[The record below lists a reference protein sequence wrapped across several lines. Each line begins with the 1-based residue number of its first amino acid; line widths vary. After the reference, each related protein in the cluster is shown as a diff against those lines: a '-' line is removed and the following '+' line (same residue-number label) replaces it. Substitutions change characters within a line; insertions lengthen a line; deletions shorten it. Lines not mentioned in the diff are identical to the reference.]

1 MSARSRDANGVFFAL
16 LGALE
21 VVDGDRPIPL
31 RAPKQRALLALLLLR
46 RGEQVAVE
54 GIAEELWAGEPPAT
68 GTKAVRVYVGEL
80 RKALGAEVIV
90 TQGRSYA
97 IPVEGHETD
106 VERFEGLAAEGRERL
121 DRGDAEGA
129 ARKLREALGVWRGP
143 ALADFRYDDF
153 AQHEIVRL
161 EEARIAVL
169 EARIDADLALGRE
182 HELVPELQALVGEHP
197 LRERLRGQL
206 MLALYRSGRQTE
218 ALEVHREGRRRLV
231 EELGLEPVRELQE
244 LERAILAQDESI
256 GVPQRR
262 LLLRRVRRRPAL
274 IVGFGGF
281 LVVAAA
287 ATALAISLTRPGGG
301 GISSVVQ
308 GNSLA
313 AIDPATGRI
322 VAEVP
327 VGATPSAVAVGGG
340 AVWVLNADD
349 QTISRV
355 DAETKEVRTFAIGA
369 TPTDLAAGTGGVWVG
384 NGGKLARAQ
393 FAGTTAVALTRL
405 DAHTGAVL
413 ANVPLPERGST
424 RSNVAQNH
432 IAPAGGSVWAIAPDF
447 SLVRIDPRR
456 DKVSAVARGV
466 AAVAVAAER
475 GGVWIVSDTGML
487 ERISA
492 TSDRVTARVNVP
504 ATALSELAVGDGSV
518 WATDPYQ
525 GTLWRIDPGARAV
538 ERTIDVGAGAD
549 SVAFGAGAVWVA
561 NSLQGTLSQVDPG
574 TNRIRRVIPLGSTP
588 RAVAVGEGLV
598 WIAVAG
604 QGAVAAAA
612 QRQSGQTIRALPA
625 TICGPLVSGS
635 EPARFIVVSD
645 LPLRGGPRFVT
656 PQMSAAILHV
666 LRRHAFRAGR
676 YPLGYQSCDDATAQT
691 GLFDERKCAENTK
704 AYAANRDVIGVVG
717 PYNSGCAYAEIPIA
731 SRAGLPIV
739 SPTNSDVGL
748 TRPAFGAPRG
758 AFRALYPTGRRTY
771 VRLMSPDDAQAAA
784 DALLARSLGARR
796 LFVLD
801 DGGYGTA
808 FAAYFT
814 RAAGRLGLRVVG
826 AARWNPQKP
835 RLREVAAHARP
846 SGAQAV
852 FLCGLIDT
860 GAGEMLAALRR
871 ALPPSV
877 PVIGCDGLLPV
888 SLLFERT
895 GPAARG
901 TYVSIDG
908 LVNERLGPAGRKF
921 LRDFGSTQ
929 PGAKVDVAAAYAA
942 QAAELLLDAI
952 ARSDGTRAS
961 VSAELFRARVRGGLL
976 GDIEIDAVGDPIP
989 APVTIVRLEHGGGTN
1004 VVASHEGARVF
1015 SVITPPPRLLGHSG

>member
-1 MSARSRDANGVFFAL
+1 MSRRSRHANEVFFAL

-21 VVDGDRPIPL
+21 VVDEDRQVPL
-31 RAPKQRALLALLLLR
+31 RAPKHRALLALLLLR
-46 RGEQVAVE
+46 RGEPVPVE
-54 GIAEELWAGEPPAT
+54 TIADELWAGEPPAT
-68 GTKAVRVYVGEL
+68 GTKGVRVYVGEL
-80 RKALGAEVIV
+80 RKALGADVIV
-90 TQGRSYA
+90 THGPAYA
-97 IPVEGHETD
+97 LPLDGHETD
-106 VERFEGLAAEGRERL
+106 IQRFEELAAEGRERL
-121 DRGDAEGA
+121 GRGDADGA
-129 ARKLREALGVWRGP
+129 ASKLRGALGVWRGP
-143 ALADFRYDDF
+143 ALADFRYDNF
-153 AQHEIVRL
+153 AQHEIARL
-161 EEARIAVL
+161 EEARMAAL

-182 HELVPELQALVGEHP
+182 DELVPELRALVQEHP

-206 MLALYRSGRQTE
+206 MLALYRAGRQTE
-218 ALEVHREGRRRLV
+218 ALDVYREGRRRLV
-231 EELGLEPVRELQE
+231 EELGIEPSRELQE
-244 LERAILAQDESI
+244 LERAILAHDESI

-281 LVVAAA
+281 LVIAAA
-287 ATALAISLTRPGGG
+287 ATALAISLTRSGGG
-301 GISSVVQ
+301 GISSIVQ

-313 AIDPATGRI
+313 AINPATGRI

-327 VGATPSAVAVGGG
+327 VGATPAAVAVGGG

-355 DAETKEVRTFAIGA
+355 DASTKGVRTLAIGA
-369 TPTDLAAGTGGVWVG
+369 TPTDLAAGAGGVWVG

-405 DAHTGAVL
+405 DARTGAVL
-413 ANVPLPERGST
+413 ANVPLPESGST

-432 IAPAGGSVWAIAPDF
+432 IALAAGSVWAIAPDF
-447 SLVRIDPRR
+447 SLVRIDPARNKVTAIAR
-456 DKVSAVARGV
+456 DL
-466 AAVAVAAER
+466 AAVAVAADR
-475 GGVWIVSDTGML
+475 GAVWVLSDQGTLARLAARGN
-487 ERISA
+487 
-492 TSDRVTARVNVP
+492 RVTARVNVP
-504 ATALSELAVGDGSV
+504 ATGLSDLAVGDGAV

-525 GTLWRIDPGARAV
+525 GTLWRVDPGAKVV

-549 SVAFGAGAVWVA
+549 SVAFGSAAVWVA
-561 NSLQGTLSQVDPG
+561 NSLEGTLSRIDPR
-574 TNRIRRVIPLGSTP
+574 TNRVTRVIPLGSTP

-598 WIAVAG
+598 WVAVAG
-604 QGAVAAAA
+604 ERAVAAA
-612 QRQSGQTIRALPA
+612 QRQSGQTVRALPG

-635 EPARFIVVSD
+635 ELARFIVVSD

-666 LRRHAFRAGR
+666 LRTHAFRAGR
-676 YPLGYQSCDDATAQT
+676 YPLGYQSCDHSTPQT
-691 GLFDERKCAENTK
+691 GLFDERKCAANTK
-704 AYAANRDVIGVVG
+704 AYAANPDVIGVVG

-731 SRAGLPIV
+731 NRAGLPIV

-758 AFRALYPTGRRTY
+758 ALKTLYPTGRRTY

-784 DALLARSLGARR
+784 DALLVRRLGARR

-801 DGGYGTA
+801 DGGYGAA
-808 FAAYFT
+808 FATYFT
-814 RAAGRLGLRVVG
+814 RAAGRVGLRVVD

-835 RLREVAAHARP
+835 RVRKVSARARR
-846 SGAQAV
+846 SHAQAV

-877 PVIGCDGLLPV
+877 RVVGCDGLLPV
-888 SLLFERT
+888 SLLFERA

-929 PGAKVDVAAAYAA
+929 PGAKVDVAAVYAA

-976 GDIEIDAVGDPIP
+976 GDIAIDAVGDPIP

-1004 VVASHEGARVF
+1004 VVASHEGARVV
-1015 SVITPPPRLLGHSG
+1015 SVITPPPRLLGKEG

>member
-1 MSARSRDANGVFFAL
+1 VHFAL
-16 LGALE
+16 LGPLE
-21 VVDGDRPIPL
+21 VIDEDRQIPL
-31 RAPKQRALLALLLLR
+31 RAPKHRALLALLLLR
-46 RGEQVAVE
+46 RGEPVPVE
-54 GIAEELWAGEPPAT
+54 RIAEELWAGEPPAT

-90 TQGRSYA
+90 TRGRGYA
-97 IPVEGHETD
+97 IPVDGHETD
-106 VERFEGLAAEGRERL
+106 VKRFEGLAAEGRERL

-129 ARKLREALGVWRGP
+129 ARRLREALGVWRGP

-153 AQHEIVRL
+153 ARHEIARL

-169 EARIDADLALGRE
+169 ETRIDADLALGRE
-182 HELVPELQALVGEHP
+182 HELVPELQALVGEHL

-206 MLALYRSGRQTE
+206 MLALYRSGRQAE
-218 ALEVHREGRRRLV
+218 ALEVYREGRRRLV
-231 EELGLEPVRELQE
+231 EELGIEPGRELQE
-244 LERAILAQDESI
+244 LERAILAHEESI

-262 LLLRRVRRRPAL
+262 LLLRRLRRRPAL
-274 IVGFGGF
+274 IVGFGGL
-281 LVVAAA
+281 LVIAAA
-287 ATALAISLTRPGGG
+287 ATALAISLTRPGVG

-313 AIDPATGRI
+313 AIDPATGRV

-369 TPTDLAAGTGGVWVG
+369 TPTDLAAGAGGVWVG

-413 ANVPLPERGST
+413 ANVRLPETGST

-432 IAPAGGSVWAIAPDF
+432 VALAAGSVWAIAPDF

-475 GGVWIVSDTGML
+475 GGVWILSDTGML

-492 TSDRVTARVNVP
+492 TSDRVTARVHVP
-504 ATALSELAVGDGSV
+504 ATGLSELAVGGGSV

-549 SVAFGAGAVWVA
+549 SVAFGADAVWVA

-598 WIAVAG
+598 WVAVAG
-604 QGAVAAAA
+604 ERAVAAA
-612 QRQSGQTIRALPA
+612 QRQSGQTVRALPA

-656 PQMSAAILHV
+656 PQMSAATLHV
-666 LRRHAFRAGR
+666 LRTHSFYAGR
-676 YPLGYQSCDDATAQT
+676 YPVAFQSCDHSTAQT
-691 GLFDERKCAENTK
+691 GLFDERKCAANTK
-704 AYAANRDVIGVVG
+704 AYAANPDVIGVVG
-717 PYNSGCAYAEIPIA
+717 PYNSGCAYAEIAIA
-731 SRAGLPIV
+731 NRAGLPIV

-748 TRPAFGAPRG
+748 TRQAFGAPRG
-758 AFRALYPTGRRTY
+758 ALRALYPTGRRTY

-784 DALLARSLGARR
+784 DALLVRRLGARR
-796 LFVLD
+796 AFVLD
-801 DGGYGTA
+801 DHGYGAA

-814 RAAGRLGLRVVG
+814 RTAARLGLRIVD
-826 AARWNPQKP
+826 AAHWNPQKP
-835 RLREVAAHARP
+835 RFRELAARART
-846 SGAQAV
+846 SGARVV
-852 FLCGLIDT
+852 FLCGLLDT

-888 SLLFERT
+888 SLLFERA

-908 LVNERLGPAGRKF
+908 LVNERLGRAGRKF
-921 LRDFGSTQ
+921 LRDFSYTQ
-929 PGAKVDVAAAYAA
+929 PGAKVDVAAVYAA

-961 VSAELFRARVRGGLL
+961 VSSELFKARVRDGLL
-976 GDIEIDAVGDPIP
+976 GDIAIDAVGDPIP

-1004 VVASHEGARVF
+1004 VVASHEGARVV
-1015 SVITPPPRLLGHSG
+1015 SVITPPPRLLGKNG

>member
-1 MSARSRDANGVFFAL
+1 MFFSL
-16 LGALE
+16 LGPLE
-21 VVDGDRPIPL
+21 VLDEGREIPL
-31 RAPKQRALLALLLLR
+31 RAPKHRALLALLLLR
-46 RGEQVAVE
+46 RGEPVPVE
-54 GIAEELWAGEPPAT
+54 SIADELWAGEPPAT

-80 RKALGAEVIV
+80 RKALGADVIV
-90 TQGRSYA
+90 TQGGGYA
-97 IPVEGHETD
+97 VPLHGHETD
-106 VERFEGLAAEGRERL
+106 VERFEELAAEGRQWL
-121 DRGDAEGA
+121 DAGDAEGA
-129 ARKLREALGVWRGP
+129 TTMLRAALGLWRGA

-153 AQHEIVRL
+153 TQHEITRL
-161 EEARIAVL
+161 EEARMAAL

-182 HELVPELQALVGEHP
+182 DELVPELQALVREHP

-206 MLALYRSGRQTE
+206 MLALYRAGRQAE
-218 ALEVHREGRRRLV
+218 ALDVYREARRSLV
-231 EELGLEPVRELQE
+231 DELGIEPSRELQE
-244 LERAILAQDESI
+244 LERAILAHDESI
-256 GVPQRR
+256 GPSQRR
-262 LLLRRVRRRPAL
+262 LLLRGRRRPAL
-274 IVGFGGF
+274 LVGLGGF

-287 ATALAISLTRPGGG
+287 ATAVAISLTRSGGG
-301 GISSVVQ
+301 GISSVVR

-313 AIDPATGRI
+313 AVDPSTGRV

-327 VGATPSAVAVGGG
+327 VGATPAAVAVGGG

-355 DAETKEVRTFAIGA
+355 DAETKEVRTLAIGA
-369 TPTDLAAGTGGVWVG
+369 TPTDLAAGAGGVWVG

-405 DAHTGAVL
+405 DARTGAVL
-413 ANVPLPERGST
+413 ANVPLPESGSA

-432 IAPAGGSVWAIAPDF
+432 IALAAGSVWAIAPDF
-447 SLVRIDPRR
+447 SLARIDPARNE
-456 DKVSAVARGV
+456 VSAVTHDV

-475 GGVWIVSDTGML
+475 GQVWVLNDQGAL
-487 ERISA
+487 ARIA
-492 TSDRVTARVNVP
+492 TRGNRVTARVSVP
-504 ATALSELAVGDGSV
+504 ATGLSDLAVGGGSV
-518 WATDPYQ
+518 WAPDPYQ
-525 GTLWRIDPGARAV
+525 GTVWRVDLGARAV
-538 ERTIDVGAGAD
+538 ERTIDVGVGAD
-549 SVAFGAGAVWVA
+549 SVAFGSGAVWVA
-561 NSLQGTLSQVDPG
+561 NSLQGTLSRVDPA
-574 TNRIRRVIPLGSTP
+574 TNRITRVIPLGSTP

-598 WIAVAG
+598 WVAVAG
-604 QGAVAAAA
+604 ERAVAAA
-612 QRQSGQTIRALPA
+612 QRQSGQTVQSLPA

-635 EPARFIVVSD
+635 EPARFIVASD

-666 LRRHAFRAGR
+666 LRAHSFRAGR
-676 YPLGYQSCDDATAQT
+676 YPLGYQSCDHSTAQT
-691 GLFDERKCAENTK
+691 GLFDERKCAANTK
-704 AYAANRDVIGVVG
+704 AYAANPDVIGVVG

-758 AFRALYPTGRRTY
+758 ALRALYPTGRRTY

-784 DALLARSLGARR
+784 DALLARRLDARR
-796 LFVLD
+796 IFVLD
-801 DGGYGTA
+801 DGGYGAA

-814 RAAGRLGLRVVG
+814 RAALRLGLRVVDT
-826 AARWNPQKP
+826 ARWNPQKP
-835 RLREVAAHARP
+835 DLRKLAARARQ

-860 GAGEMLAALRR
+860 GAGEVLAALRR

-888 SLLFERT
+888 SLLFQRA
-895 GPAARG
+895 GSAARG

-929 PGAKVDVAAAYAA
+929 PGANVDGAAVYAA
-942 QAAELLLDAI
+942 QAAELLFDAI

-961 VSAELFRARVRGGLL
+961 VRAELFEARVRGGLL
-976 GDIEIDAVGDPIP
+976 GSFAIDTVGDPIP
-989 APVTIVRLEHGGGTN
+989 APVTIVRLEHGGGRTL
-1004 VVASHEGARVF
+1004 VASHEGARVD
-1015 SVITPPPRLLGHSG
+1015 SVITPSPRLLGKSG